1 MAENIMQTF
10 DISKKKYYMLDV
22 ICLNDRWVDLG
33 DGRYRICAMNIN
45 QRVGW
50 LIVNSQQY
58 NAIRRKGNCDR
69 KWLMKFIHIQH
80 IFWGNY
86 MNLVVDDLSHIVKN
100 PKVLDNSE
108 DLGNMIQYANDV
120 LNQRKAISE
129 ITS

>member
-1 MAENIMQTF
+1 
-10 DISKKKYYMLDV
+10 
-22 ICLNDRWVDLG
+22 
-33 DGRYRICAMNIN
+33 
-45 QRVGW
+45 
-50 LIVNSQQY
+50 
-58 NAIRRKGNCDR
+58 
-69 KWLMKFIHIQH
+69 
-80 IFWGNY
+80 